1 MDLFFFCYQ
10 KPNRSIDTQK
20 PSKPADDLDED
31 SNGDNNTINN
41 KVKCNKNNNSSNI
54 SGNSGVSVIITN
66 LSTTSTSVVMPV
78 GQATG
83 TTVAAE
89 PTGDTLSTGHRSA
102 TNDFKAS
109 KNDSTMGASLAANDF
124 ISKFIYDSDYAHQNF
139 KYADQSLKLEVNLI
153 LSFFR
158 FLALTIRIGFY
169 SEIPGCFFST
179 ITLGNITATWP
190 DAVYIQKYAICLI
203 KSSRQP
209 LVWPIIRKSI
219 ELSGKTNKF
228 RFLWVFCCCCSSNV
242 YKGVDAS
249 LFRRAVWIYIHS
261 IYGIT
266 YDDYD
271 YNHIKLLLK
280 LPLRTFINTICTCP
294 ERITKKD
301 YDTFMKEFSHS
312 EKVSWESR
320 VWAPCYWNFFNSFL
334 CSFNKVH
341 LNIVIMEARVQASIT
356 YFFRAIAEYYCRFQ

>member
-1 MDLFFFCYQ
+1 LDLFFFCYQ

-179 ITLGNITATWP
+179 ITLGNITAT
-190 DAVYIQKYAICLI
+190 
-203 KSSRQP
+203 
-209 LVWPIIRKSI
+209 
-219 ELSGKTNKF
+219 
-228 RFLWVFCCCCSSNV
+228 
-242 YKGVDAS
+242 
-249 LFRRAVWIYIHS
+249 
-261 IYGIT
+261 
-266 YDDYD
+266 
-271 YNHIKLLLK
+271 
-280 LPLRTFINTICTCP
+280 
-294 ERITKKD
+294 
-301 YDTFMKEFSHS
+301 
-312 EKVSWESR
+312 
-320 VWAPCYWNFFNSFL
+320 
-334 CSFNKVH
+334 
-341 LNIVIMEARVQASIT
+341 
-356 YFFRAIAEYYCRFQ
+356 